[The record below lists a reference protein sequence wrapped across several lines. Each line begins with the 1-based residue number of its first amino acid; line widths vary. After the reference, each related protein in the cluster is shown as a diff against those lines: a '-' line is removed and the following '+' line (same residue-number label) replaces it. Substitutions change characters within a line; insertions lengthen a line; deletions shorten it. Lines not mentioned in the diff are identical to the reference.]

1 MVIRLSG
8 SQKVSESDEPIDEA
22 FRERL
27 REQAESAGLTL
38 DLAQIGQFERYFRL
52 LRHWN
57 RSINLTAL
65 PLAGLPDRTLNR
77 LFIEPLHAAPYVGV
91 APLLWFDF
99 GSGGGSPA
107 IPLKIVR
114 PMLRLRMI
122 ESRSRRAAF
131 LREVARTLALTATE
145 VLTIRIEELTRLL
158 PGGHGDL
165 ITVRAVRI
173 EEALLEAAA
182 ALLRPGGQLLLFGSA
197 SSPAIA
203 HDEFRVSQRLSL
215 AGDSTLQVLHRA
227 G

>member
-1 MVIRLSG
+1 MASRLSG
-8 SQKVSESDEPIDEA
+8 SQKVSESDELVDEA

-38 DLAQIGQFERYFRL
+38 DLTQIEHFERYFRL

-65 PLAGLPDRTLNR
+65 PLAGLPDRTLKR
-77 LFIEPLHAAPYVGV
+77 LFIEPLHAAPFVEV

-114 PMLRLRMI
+114 PILRLRMV
-122 ESRSRRAAF
+122 ESRSRKAAF
-131 LREVARTLALTATE
+131 LREVARTLSLTATE
-145 VLTIRIEELTRLL
+145 VLTIRIEELARSM
-158 PGGHGDL
+158 PGVHGDL

-173 EEALLEAAA
+173 QESLLEAAA
-182 ALLRPGGQLLLFGSA
+182 ALLRPGGRLLLFGSE
-197 SSPAIA
+197 SSPAVA

-215 AGDSTLQVLHRA
+215 AGDSTLQVLNRA